1 VEKGFIVNIHDPN
14 LTAKVQAGDGRTRYD
29 PFAIGL
35 HWATAILVVLQFG
48 LAESW
53 GFAARPERH
62 LMIVAHMS
70 FGMLLCALL
79 ILRIAWRLLP
89 GHRVAPVTSGLAEV
103 ASKVVHYALYTLLV
117 TEAVLGFLFRWS
129 GNEAMSFF
137 GLLIA
142 PPFAPFSKP
151 AHDLVAEAHNITG
164 WTIVILAAA
173 HAAAALFHHYVL
185 RDGVLRRMLPQRG
198 V

>member
-1 VEKGFIVNIHDPN
+1 MDINNPD
-14 LTAKVQAGDGRTRYD
+14 LATATRVLAGDDRTRYD
-29 PFAIGL
+29 PFAIFL
-35 HWATAILVVLQFG
+35 HWATALLVVLQFG
-48 LAESW
+48 LAETW

-62 LMIVAHMS
+62 LMITTHMS
-70 FGMLLCALL
+70 FGILLSAVL
-79 ILRIAWRLLP
+79 IVRIAWRLLP
-89 GHRVAPVTSGLAEV
+89 GHRVAPATTGLVEL

-137 GLLIA
+137 GLQIA

-151 AHDLVAEAHNITG
+151 AHELVAEAHNIVG
-164 WTIVILAAA
+164 WTIVILATA

-185 RDGVLRRMLPQRG
+185 RDNVLRRMLPERG
-198 V
+198 A